1 MEQVNLSKIAGKQ
14 ASPHEGLICAAL
26 GKEQTH
32 NHLIF
37 FSVLNIFFS
46 VVAFLG
52 NTLILVALHKE
63 SSLHLP
69 SKLLYRYLA
78 ATDLLTG
85 LIAEPF
91 QVVYGLSL
99 IHENWTLCRYALAAH
114 YFASLP
120 LSSVSLLTMTAISV
134 DRLFALLLSFRYRH
148 VVTLKRTYVIIVI
161 FWVVSIVAGISYIVS
176 YRIGIWYNCIFLP
189 VCLATSTISYTK
201 VFRTLRHRQNQM
213 KAHVQQKPSQPVPLN
228 MLRYRKAVYSALWV
242 HLALVVSYL
251 PYSIAVAVLTD
262 NGLTSLSLTVWA
274 GAISLVYLNS
284 SLNPFLYYWKINE
297 VRRAVKETTRGTL
310 CCPRN

>member
-1 MEQVNLSKIAGKQ
+1 
-14 ASPHEGLICAAL
+14 
-26 GKEQTH
+26 
-32 NHLIF
+32 
-37 FSVLNIFFS
+37 
-46 VVAFLG
+46 
-52 NTLILVALHKE
+52 
-63 SSLHLP
+63 
-69 SKLLYRYLA
+69 
-78 ATDLLTG
+78 
-85 LIAEPF
+85 
-91 QVVYGLSL
+91 
-99 IHENWTLCRYALAAH
+99 
-114 YFASLP
+114 
-120 LSSVSLLTMTAISV
+120 MTAISV
-134 DRLFALLLSFRYRH
+134 DRLFALLLSLRYRH

-201 VFRTLRHRQNQM
+201 IFRTLRHRQNQM

-297 VRRAVKETTRGTL
+297 VRRAIKETTRGTL